1 MRAGLIRNG
10 KTSPPLCRGS
20 SAGSSVLKR
29 SHVKIMRAEARSQSV
44 IFRVAL
50 SILPTPTH
58 SSIDTCP
65 PSSLGIALCHG
76 LVAFELGP
84 IPSRGSCPPTSAS
97 ALTGCIYLYI
107 PSGLFVNVGMQGR
120 FVCAAGVHVCE
131 RVWGGV
137 CGRGGVGGESTLV
150 VREGRGRGRVECDSG
165 GRGAG
170 RPGSKAM
177 RNARVHNC
185 ICCICLN

>member
-10 KTSPPLCRGS
+10 KTSPPLRRGS

-58 SSIDTCP
+58 FSIDTCP

-97 ALTGCIYLYI
+97 ALTGCIYLYSVWTI
-107 PSGLFVNVGMQGR
+107 CECRHARL

-131 RVWGGV
+131 RVWGCV
-137 CGRGGVGGESTLV
+137 CGRGGVGEESTLV

-170 RPGSKAM
+170 RPG
-177 RNARVHNC
+177 R
-185 ICCICLN
+185 